1 MLLFLDT
8 ADIAE
13 IERFA
18 FLIHGVTTTP
28 TIIKRSGL
36 STEDFMQKVRKSFPD
51 LEIHVEALEKDA
63 IATEK
68 LIAQF
73 TKKKWYDADKI
84 VFKVPISE
92 EGLKATESIRKSNPS
107 VRINLHMAF
116 SPAQASLAMLVKPA
130 YIAPLIGRY
139 ADKVAE
145 LTTHGKRAKG
155 SDAGYD
161 MLEGIIQCKRAM
173 QSDAIILASSSRTV
187 HDFALASMLGSDAA
201 TLPPHVLK
209 EALQHPMTEEGV
221 NIFWED
227 LAQES

>member
-13 IERFA
+13 IKRFS

-51 LEIHVEALEKDA
+51 LEIHVEALERDA
-63 IATEK
+63 AATEK
-68 LIAQF
+68 LITEF
-73 TKKKWYDADKI
+73 TKKKWYEADKI

-92 EGLKATESIRKSNPS
+92 EGLKATSNIRKSSPS

-116 SPAQASLAMLVKPA
+116 SPAQASLAMLVQPA

-145 LTTHGKRAKG
+145 LTTHGNRAMG
-155 SDAGYD
+155 SDAGHD
-161 MLEGIIQCKRAM
+161 MLKSIIQCKVAM
-173 QSDAIILASSSRTV
+173 KSNTVMLASSIRTV

-201 TLPPHVLK
+201 TLPPRVLQ
-209 EALQHPMTEEGV
+209 EALQHSMTEEGV
-221 NIFWED
+221 NVFWND